1 MNKHKRPPF
10 KKNERGGNVRDV
22 AIGGRSGLLSIVRG
36 IQGYPAEVTLILPP
50 LGPGDA
56 EQLDEAGDEV
66 SLVPLCVE
74 RLEPYAEL
82 ADGQVVSG
90 QLRVELGKN
99 PHAPV
104 RRIFLRHPVE
114 ASPGALRAL
123 ANADVIIL
131 GPGEFYTGLIPR
143 LLVKGVASAIQDSQ
157 ALRLFICNL
166 MTRQGETD
174 DFKASDFLA
183 EAASYLG
190 LDRLDCA
197 IVNNAIP
204 RAEVLEAY
212 EQEGA
217 RLVLP
222 APDEVIEHAFSAIF
236 APLAGDALPL
246 SHDPARTAQAVF
258 DALNVGGATLGRQSW
273 TPSIVVF

>member
-1 MNKHKRPPF
+1 MNERKRPPF
-10 KKNERGGNVRDV
+10 KKNERGGNVEAV
-22 AIGGRSGLLSIVRG
+22 TIGGSSGLLSIVRG
-36 IQGYPAEVTLILPP
+36 LRGYPAGVTLILPP
-50 LGPGDA
+50 LGKGDA
-56 EQLDEAGDEV
+56 ERLDEAGDEV

-74 RLEPYAEL
+74 RLEPCAEL

-90 QLRVELGKN
+90 ELQVELGKT
-99 PHAPV
+99 PHAAV
-104 RRIFLRHPVE
+104 QRIFLAHPVE
-114 ASPGALRAL
+114 ASPEALRAL

-143 LLVKGVASAIQDSQ
+143 LLVGGVASAIQGSQ

-174 DFKASDFLA
+174 DFKASDFIA

-204 RAEVLEAY
+204 HADILDACEK
-212 EQEGA
+212 EGA

-246 SHDPARTAQAVF
+246 RHDPARTAQAIF
-258 DALNVGGATLGRQSW
+258 DALNVGGATLGRESW
-273 TPSIVVF
+273 TPRIVVF